1 MTITIHKFSKFMS
14 ISLKVHDEF
23 LWVIIW
29 MINEATHTNTQ
40 HDNVITC
47 KAHTHAQ
54 DYMGSNDYYA
64 FLVFWDHKLSPLK
77 RNNKPLNSLGTI
89 WKDNFGCL
97 KQQIISTQKAA
108 ALKHTIN
115 RGVDPRLKCQGYT
128 WLSTCCFW
136 VSSWHIFSYWYDCQE
151 ARVGDGRDW
160 YPEEADDNDEVAE
173 FVDPDEEDVFNTGIT
188 WGISNTGCMAQ
199 LSDPGFSWVDPTKK
213 EASRMLL
220 LLRRSGLSR

>member
-1 MTITIHKFSKFMS
+1 MWLHVK
-14 ISLKVHDEF
+14 
-23 LWVIIW
+23 
-29 MINEATHTNTQ
+29 
-40 HDNVITC
+40 
-47 KAHTHAQ
+47 HTHMHRITWEA
-54 DYMGSNDYYA
+54 MIIM
-64 FLVFWDHKLSPLK
+64 LFWFFEITSYLPWKGTTSHLTPLALFGK
-77 RNNKPLNSLGTI
+77 TI
-89 WKDNFGCL
+89 SVVL

-160 YPEEADDNDEVAE
+160 YPEEADDTDDVAE
-173 FVDPDEEDVFNTGIT
+173 LVDPDEEDVFNTGIT
-188 WGISNTGCMAQ
+188 WGISNTGCMEQ